1 MTGSSLT
8 LPNACFSTKLVES
21 PAVQEFHCRL
31 GWCVIAQ
38 ILLKDLLST
47 IRSKLP
53 SKVVDTLGSTD
64 REVNF
69 KVEVN
74 SFVGYAI
81 AEVHKSLLEDLV
93 DDFEGTD
100 GSIQARLDFVSQIRY
115 LDHEAALNPNYLR
128 DCYDGIFRFK
138 NCGGLALVSPP
149 YFQFGKELMQ
159 VVVNSLHAQD

>member
-1 MTGSSLT
+1 MRSNEEESDFDAVCQKLNDRLITDFAKCMFLHQTSGITSCTRVSLPT
-8 LPNACFSTKLVES
+8 WMVCY
-21 PAVQEFHCRL
+21 
-31 GWCVIAQ
+31 IAQ

-128 DCYDGIFRFK
+128 DCYDGIF
-138 NCGGLALVSPP
+138 
-149 YFQFGKELMQ
+149 
-159 VVVNSLHAQD
+159 